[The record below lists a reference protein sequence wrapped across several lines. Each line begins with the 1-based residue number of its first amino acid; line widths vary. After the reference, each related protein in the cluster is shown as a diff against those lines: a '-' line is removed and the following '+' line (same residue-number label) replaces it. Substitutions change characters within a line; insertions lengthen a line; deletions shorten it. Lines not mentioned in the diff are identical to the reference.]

1 MHKTRAGICMQDVF
15 FPKLQPGD
23 VRWSRS
29 LLHALHGL
37 GALRALHGFDAFHVL
52 VERQVIV
59 VRIARN

>member
-1 MHKTRAGICMQDVF
+1 MQDVF